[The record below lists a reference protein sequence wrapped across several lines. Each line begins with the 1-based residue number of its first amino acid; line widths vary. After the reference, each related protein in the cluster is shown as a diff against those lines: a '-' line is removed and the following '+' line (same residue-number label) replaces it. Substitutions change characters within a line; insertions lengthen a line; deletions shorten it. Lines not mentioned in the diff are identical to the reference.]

1 MFTASGH
8 ARDSARGAGL
18 FRAASHARSAS
29 GQASLVLRHL
39 RRIVLTVLLGG
50 LLGATLVRLGPGF
63 GVDQRELDQRL
74 NVQSQEAVRSE
85 HAAEN
90 NIALF
95 YWRYLAGLAHG
106 DLGFSRS
113 LNRPVSQ
120 LLKERL
126 PLTLGS
132 LAYGVLG
139 GLAVGF
145 ALALATVWWR
155 LPASGFLSAVL
166 SGVCLAIPAAVIALV
181 FLWLGAPGRWAIAL
195 VVFPHVYRYAKNL
208 LVSSYQLPH
217 VLAAQAKG
225 LSSARVLFAHVVLPA
240 APQLAALAGISVSL
254 AFGASIPIEVISDT
268 PGVGQL
274 AWRAALDRDLPLL
287 VNITVLVALMTL
299 VVNTLADLALA
310 SPKAAE

>member
-1 MFTASGH
+1 MLTTI
-8 ARDSARGAGL
+8 
-18 FRAASHARSAS
+18 
-29 GQASLVLRHL
+29 LRQL
-39 RRIVLTVLLGG
+39 RRILLTALLGG

-63 GVDQRELDQRL
+63 GVDERELDNRL
-74 NVQSQEAVRSE
+74 SQESRQAIRAE
-85 HAAEN
+85 RAADN
-90 NIALF
+90 NIAMF
-95 YWRYLAGLAHG
+95 YLRYLLGLARG

-113 LNRPVSQ
+113 LNRPVSE
-120 LLKERL
+120 LLMERL

-139 GLAVGF
+139 GVSIGLT
-145 ALALATVWWR
+145 LALVTACWR
-155 LPASGFLSAVL
+155 VPGSNIGPALLAGA
-166 SGVCLAIPAAVIALV
+166 CLALPAAVIALL
-181 FLWLGAPGRWAIAL
+181 FLWMNVPGRWAIAL

-208 LVSSYQLPH
+208 LVATYQSPH

-225 LSSARVLFAHVVLPA
+225 LSNSRVWLAHVFAPA

-274 AWRAALDRDLPLL
+274 AWKAALDRDLPLL

-299 VVNTLADLALA
+299 VANSLADLALA
-310 SPKAAE
+310 VWRPEASPEAA